1 MVKLFISDR
10 ILIDGSFN
18 NGAIA
23 VSNDGKIDGVFK
35 DRAKADQWLEANKH
49 VEVIFLF
56 ALIEAQAKY

>member
-35 DRAKADQWLEANKH
+35 NRTKADEWLKANKH

-56 ALIEAQAKY
+56 APIESQPKD